1 MGRDA
6 GDFRLS
12 KNYNRVPLGYLQ
24 QALDNTSIEA
34 HISFIDFGRTIGPF
48 RLPGARSDF
57 LTKHRRNEPKSRCR
71 APEGSVH
78 LNAIAKGYSK

>member
-1 MGRDA
+1 M
-6 GDFRLS
+6 
-12 KNYNRVPLGYLQ
+12 LQ

-48 RLPGARSDF
+48 RFGLPGARSDF
-57 LTKHRRNEPKSRCR
+57 LTKHRRTEPKSRCR